1 MKRFFL
7 FFLTIAVLG
16 SCAPQAYS
24 LLYDMHYPGEAGFVL
39 ENKTMSVVYL
49 NDGVRQDTTY
59 LNSLASG
66 FARGLEREYFNSEAA
81 VPVLSVPKD
90 PKGVYY
96 SKDSLVSL
104 MVAADADVLFLFDTP
119 RLTQSRD
126 SLQASSYLY
135 VYDGLDRKR
144 DSVIAIT
151 LNRKYVNGTNLQRS
165 VETFGSNVAGMFA
178 RDVRKEYYSLIYYDY
193 SDTWISALLSAAD
206 SKWEDAM
213 NQWMNI
219 ISSTSNLEQKACA
232 AYNMAVGC
240 YLMEDYNLAM
250 EWLEQSEKFY
260 PISLSSGLKQKI
272 RNQLKL

>member
-7 FFLTIAVLG
+7 LFLALAVLS

-49 NDGVRQDTTY
+49 NDGKRQDTTY
-59 LNSLASG
+59 VNSLATG
-66 FARGLEREYFNSEAA
+66 FAKGLERQYFNSEEA
-81 VPVLSVPKD
+81 VPVISVPKD

-104 MVAADADVLFLFDTP
+104 IMATGADVLFLFDSP
-119 RLTQSRD
+119 RITTSRD
-126 SLQASSYLY
+126 SLLGSSYLY
-135 VYDGLDRKR
+135 VYDGLDKKR

-151 LNRKYVNGTNLQRS
+151 LNKRYLNNANLQTAVAS
-165 VETFGSNVAGMFA
+165 YGSNLSGMFA

-193 SDTWISALLSAAD
+193 SDNWVSALLSAAD
-206 SKWEDAM
+206 SKWDDAM
-213 NQWMNI
+213 DKWMNI
-219 ISSTSNLEQKACA
+219 ISGSSNAEQKACA

-240 YLMEDYNLAM
+240 YLMEEYALAL
-250 EWLEQSEKFY
+250 EWIQQSEKYY
-260 PISLSSGLKQKI
+260 PISLSTGLKQKI
-272 RNQLKL
+272 RSQLKL

>member
-7 FFLTIAVLG
+7 LFLALAVLS

-49 NDGVRQDTTY
+49 NDGKRQDTTY
-59 LNSLASG
+59 VNSLAKG
-66 FARGLEREYFNSEAA
+66 FAKGLERQYFNSEEA
-81 VPVLSVPKD
+81 VPVISVPKD

-104 MVAADADVLFLFDTP
+104 IMATGADVLFLFDSP
-119 RLTQSRD
+119 RITTSRD
-126 SLQASSYLY
+126 SLLASSYLY
-135 VYDGLDRKR
+135 VYDGLDKKR

-151 LNRKYVNGTNLQRS
+151 LNKRYINNASLQTAVASYGTNLS
-165 VETFGSNVAGMFA
+165 GMFA

-193 SDTWISALLSAAD
+193 SDNWVSALLSAAD
-206 SKWEDAM
+206 SKWDDAM
-213 NQWMNI
+213 DKWMNI
-219 ISSTSNLEQKACA
+219 ISGSSNAEQKACA

-240 YLMEDYNLAM
+240 YLMEEYALAL
-250 EWLEQSEKFY
+250 EWIQQSEKYY
-260 PISLSSGLKQKI
+260 PISLSTGLKQKI
-272 RNQLKL
+272 RSQLKL

>member
-1 MKRFFL
+1 MKRIFL
-7 FFLTIAVLG
+7 FVLTLAALS

-39 ENKTMSVVYL
+39 ENKTMTVVYL
-49 NDGVRQDTTY
+49 NDGRRQDTTY
-59 LNSLASG
+59 VNSLASG
-66 FARGLEREYFNSEAA
+66 FAKGLEREYFNSEEA

-96 SKDSLVSL
+96 SRDSLVSL
-104 MVAADADVLFLFDTP
+104 MMATDADVLFLFDSP
-119 RLTQSRD
+119 VLTTSRD
-126 SLQASSYLY
+126 SLHAQSYLY

-151 LNRKYVNGTNLQRS
+151 LNRKYLNNANLQNS
-165 VETFGSNVAGMFA
+165 VANFGSNVAGMFA
-178 RDVRKEYYSLIYYDY
+178 RDVRKEYFSLIYYDY
-193 SDTWISALLSAAD
+193 SDAWITALFNAAD
-206 SKWEDAM
+206 SNWEDAM

-219 ISSTSNLEQKACA
+219 ISSTSNVEQKACA

-240 YLMEDYNLAM
+240 YLLEDYNLAL

-260 PISLSSGLKQKI
+260 PISLTSGLKQKI

>member
-1 MKRFFL
+1 MKRTFVLFL
-7 FFLTIAVLG
+7 ALAVL
-16 SCAPQAYS
+16 SACAPQAYS

-49 NDGVRQDTTY
+49 NDGIRQDTTY
-59 LNSLASG
+59 VNSLATG
-66 FARGLEREYFNSEAA
+66 FAKGLEREYFNSEEA
-81 VPVLSVPKD
+81 VPVISVPKD

-104 MVAADADVLFLFDTP
+104 ILATDADVLFLFDSP
-119 RLTQSRD
+119 RITSSRD
-126 SLQASSYLY
+126 SVTAASYLY

-151 LNRKYVNGTNLQRS
+151 LNRKYLNNANLQRS

-193 SDTWISALLSAAD
+193 SEDWITALINASD
-206 SKWEDAM
+206 SKWEEAM
-213 NQWMNI
+213 DKWMNI
-219 ISSTSNLEQKACA
+219 ISSTTNIEQKACA

-240 YLMEDYNLAM
+240 YMLEDYNLAM

-272 RNQLKL
+272 RSQLKL

>member
-1 MKRFFL
+1 MKRILL
-7 FFLTIAVLG
+7 FVLALAALS

-49 NDGVRQDTTY
+49 NDGNRQDTTY
-59 LNSLASG
+59 VNSLASG
-66 FARGLEREYFNSEAA
+66 FAKGLERQYFNSEEA
-81 VPVLSVPKD
+81 VPVISVPKD
-90 PKGVYY
+90 PRGVYY

-104 MVAADADVLFLFDTP
+104 IMATDADVLFLFDSP
-119 RLTQSRD
+119 RLSTARD
-126 SLQASSYLY
+126 SVQASSFLY

-151 LNRKYVNGTNLQRS
+151 LNKKYLNGANFQRS
-165 VETFGSNVAGMFA
+165 VESFGNSLSDMFA

-193 SDTWISALLSAAD
+193 SDAWISALINASD

-219 ISSTSNLEQKACA
+219 ISSTSNVEQKACA

-240 YLMEDYNLAM
+240 YMMEDYSLAM

-272 RNQLKL
+272 STQLKL

>member
-7 FFLTIAVLG
+7 LVLAFAALS

-49 NDGVRQDTTY
+49 NDGNRQDTSY
-59 LNSLASG
+59 VNSLATG
-66 FARGLEREYFNSEAA
+66 FAKGLEREYFNSEEA
-81 VPVLSVPKD
+81 VPVISVPKD
-90 PKGVYY
+90 PAGLYY
-96 SKDSLVSL
+96 SRDSLVNL
-104 MVAADADVLFLFDTP
+104 MMATDADVLFLFDSP
-119 RLTQSRD
+119 RLTASRD
-126 SLQASSYLY
+126 SVQASSYLY

-151 LNRKYVNGTNLQRS
+151 LNRKYLNGSNFQRS
-165 VETFGSNVAGMFA
+165 VELFGNNVAGMFA

-193 SDTWISALLSAAD
+193 SDTWIRALLNAAD

-213 NQWMNI
+213 NQWMDI
-219 ISSTSNLEQKACA
+219 ISGTSNVEQKACA

-240 YLMEDYNLAM
+240 YLLEDYNLAL
-250 EWLEQSEKFY
+250 EWIEQSEKFY

>member
-7 FFLTIAVLG
+7 FFLTIAALS

-24 LLYDMHYPGEAGFVL
+24 LLYDMHYPGEAGFIL

-49 NDGVRQDTTY
+49 NDGNRQDTTY
-59 LNSLASG
+59 VNSLATG
-66 FARGLEREYFNSEAA
+66 FAKGLEREYFNSEEA
-81 VPVLSVPKD
+81 VPVISVPKD

-96 SKDSLVSL
+96 AKDSLISL
-104 MVAADADVLFLFDTP
+104 MMATEADVLFLFDSP
-119 RLTQSRD
+119 RLSQSRD
-126 SLQASSYLY
+126 SLQATSYLY

-151 LNRKYVNGTNLQRS
+151 LNRKYLNNSNLQRS
-165 VETFGSNVAGMFA
+165 VQTYGNNVAGLFA

-193 SDTWISALLSAAD
+193 SDEWITALINAAD

-219 ISSTSNLEQKACA
+219 ISSTSNVEQKACA
-232 AYNMAVGC
+232 SYNMAVGC
-240 YLMEDYNLAM
+240 YLLEDYNLAM
-250 EWLEQSEKFY
+250 EWLEQSDKFY

>member
-1 MKRFFL
+1 MKRIFL
-7 FFLTIAVLG
+7 FVLTLAVLS

-49 NDGVRQDTTY
+49 NDGRRQDTTY
-59 LNSLASG
+59 VNSLATG
-66 FARGLEREYFNSEAA
+66 FAKGLEREYFNSEEA

-90 PKGVYY
+90 PQGLYY
-96 SKDSLVSL
+96 TKDSLVSL
-104 MVAADADVLFLFDTP
+104 MMATDADVLFLFDSP
-119 RLTQSRD
+119 VLTTARD
-126 SLQASSYLY
+126 SVQAKSYLY

-151 LNRKYVNGTNLQRS
+151 LNKKFLNSANLQNS
-165 VETFGSNVAGMFA
+165 VANFGSNVAGLFQ
-178 RDVRKEYYSLIYYDY
+178 RDVRKEYFSLIYYDY
-193 SDTWISALLSAAD
+193 SDVWITALLEAAD
-206 SKWEDAM
+206 SKWEEAM
-213 NQWMNI
+213 DKWMDIVSGN
-219 ISSTSNLEQKACA
+219 SNTEQKACA

-240 YLMEDYNLAM
+240 YLLEDYSLAL

>member
-7 FFLTIAVLG
+7 FFLTMAVLS

-24 LLYDMHYPGEAGFVL
+24 LLYDMHYPGEAGFIL

-66 FARGLEREYFNSEAA
+66 FAKGLEREYFNSEEA
-81 VPVLSVPKD
+81 VPVISVPKD

-96 SKDSLVSL
+96 SKDSLVNL
-104 MVAADADVLFLFDTP
+104 MVATDADVLFLFDSP
-119 RLTQSRD
+119 RLSQSRD

-151 LNRKYVNGTNLQRS
+151 LNRKYLNGTNLQRS
-165 VETFGSNVAGMFA
+165 VESFGNNVAGMFG

-193 SDTWISALLSAAD
+193 SDTWISALINAAD

-213 NQWMNI
+213 NQWMDI
-219 ISSTSNLEQKACA
+219 ISNTEGLRRIQH
-232 AYNMAVGC
+232 GC
-240 YLMEDYNLAM
+240 GVLFDGRL
-250 EWLEQSEKFY
+250 QSCHGVAGTE
-260 PISLSSGLKQKI
+260 
-272 RNQLKL
+272 